1 MSEELN
7 KELENEVTEEV
18 KEAAPM
24 ETMEDYAAELE
35 ASYKTLNQ
43 RHIEITEEESGAGGE
58 MGPVRSD
65 DGGQNRCQG

>member
-43 RHIEITEEESGAGGE
+43 RHIEITEEESGRGE